1 LGSRICSKL
10 EMKLVWWRMVEDDQN
25 ARFSRV
31 VTPYLPDALATARW
45 LTGNRADAEDVVQ
58 EACLKAFR
66 AITTFA
72 GGNPRAWVLAIVRNT
87 AYSWLQK
94 NRRGEVVAIHDL
106 QADEHVQLER
116 GADIQDTSYA
126 NPETDLITRA
136 DEAQLRTVIEKLP
149 PEFREALVLRDLQ
162 GLEYREI
169 AEITS
174 VPVGTVM
181 SRLARARRRLIN
193 ALAQEARADSQEKTL
208 SGGKLKTA
216 NVGLVGITLLSRGS
230 DLIGLG

>member
-1 LGSRICSKL
+1 
-10 EMKLVWWRMVEDDQN
+10 MVENDQN

-31 VTPYLPDALATARW
+31 VTPFLPDALATARW

-66 AITTFA
+66 GITTFA
-72 GGNPRAWVLAIVRNT
+72 GGNARAWVLAIVRNT

-94 NRRGEVVAIHDL
+94 NRRGEVVAIDDL

-116 GADIQDTSYA
+116 GADLQDTSYA
-126 NPETDLITRA
+126 NPEADLISKA
-136 DEAQLRTVIEKLP
+136 DEADLRAAIEKLP
-149 PEFREALVLRDLQ
+149 PEFREALVLRDIQ

-193 ALAQEARADSQEKTL
+193 ALAQEARTDSQEKML

-216 NVGLVGITLLSRGS
+216 RVGLVGLMLLSRGS
-230 DLIGLG
+230 DLIGLAG